1 MFNNKRNSASLYDSK
16 RRYLQQLPPPQV
28 IEICLLFELHV
39 PLYVKNWVWPEH
51 VKTGVPDAQQ
61 GQPSPEG
68 TPQKNEK
75 KTEPVM
81 DALVQPSQDAS
92 KTDSNASETAEK
104 DKETPSKEGDTT
116 TTDPKPPEKEN
127 DKPTETPA
135 PSTSTATTTV
145 STPTATPAP
154 VPPAPVPLPRPINGP
169 LSVVPS
175 YPHQPYGYQ
184 SYPHASYYP
193 HVWSHYPHM
202 PYAMPHPPPPTASTS
217 YQPPPIPAYSTAPT
231 FTTTPAAPAPQ
242 PAPDPPPPH
251 PRDDD
256 LPSYEDMIVEAL
268 IDSGDTDGIAPK
280 DIYAW
285 MQTHYPVQ
293 SNFRPSASQAL
304 QKAYKRGRFEK
315 NNTGKYRMNPHYTG
329 NGSITRKPTRR
340 PQTVAPQPSTNVT
353 AQSTRSSPFTRA
365 PLNRTT
371 KPPFAGL
378 GQFGPSIPPPYGVP
392 APQPPP
398 PRLIPEPEST
408 NDIGDAYE
416 AAQHILKTINFG
428 EGLLN
433 LKSPEPDSRED
444 AEQGDKEWEDG
455 IRAQLQ
461 AQLALLAAQLQE
473 YAQERDAEEA
483 ALQAAAQLPPPPPP
497 QPPRQQ
503 VQPARLVAVP
513 PVAAMEVDDD
523 EDDDEDDDMDEV
535 IIP

>member
-1 MFNNKRNSASLYDSK
+1 RHNS
-16 RRYLQQLPPPQV
+16 
-28 IEICLLFELHV
+28 
-39 PLYVKNWVWPEH
+39 
-51 VKTGVPDAQQ
+51 
-61 GQPSPEG
+61 
-68 TPQKNEK
+68 
-75 KTEPVM
+75 
-81 DALVQPSQDAS
+81 
-92 KTDSNASETAEK
+92 
-104 DKETPSKEGDTT
+104 
-116 TTDPKPPEKEN
+116 
-127 DKPTETPA
+127 
-135 PSTSTATTTV
+135 
-145 STPTATPAP
+145 
-154 VPPAPVPLPRPINGP
+154 
-169 LSVVPS
+169 
-175 YPHQPYGYQ
+175 
-184 SYPHASYYP
+184 
-193 HVWSHYPHM
+193 
-202 PYAMPHPPPPTASTS
+202 
-217 YQPPPIPAYSTAPT
+217 
-231 FTTTPAAPAPQ
+231 
-242 PAPDPPPPH
+242 APDPPPPH

-378 GQFGPSIPPPYGVP
+378 GQFGPSIPHLTV
-392 APQPPP
+392 
-398 PRLIPEPEST
+398 
-408 NDIGDAYE
+408 
-416 AAQHILKTINFG
+416 QHILKTINFG

-455 IRAQLQ
+455 IL
-461 AQLALLAAQLQE
+461 
-473 YAQERDAEEA
+473 
-483 ALQAAAQLPPPPPP
+483 
-497 QPPRQQ
+497 
-503 VQPARLVAVP
+503 QPARLVAVP
-513 PVAAMEVDDD
+513 PVAAMEVDED
-523 EDDDEDDDMDEV
+523 EDEDDDMDEV